1 MGLNTQ
7 FPSWVAQGQLASQEL
22 GQQMG
27 RNILEGLRFQEQKRQ
42 AAEEQRRYDELAPMR
57 TAQMELMRARTTQ
70 EILQNEKMKAA
81 LDLEN
86 RFNANQIEALKFQ
99 EGIARSAGGYTSPE
113 NEASF
118 YRFLSKNPDWS
129 KTDWAKKMEDRF
141 KTGREDAL
149 KADLLEKTI
158 RSRETVAEIRAQTK
172 PTQIRRQVPMPG
184 GGFVYGTEEEL
195 QNLAQTNEQLKKVLE
210 QGILEPTVRTI
221 VDELGRKKIVKTYK
235 PGTFEGDEMDQ
246 QAAPIALPQAG
257 SGSNVI
263 PGATIDTRPPSGTVQ
278 IPGFTIRAK

>member
-7 FPSWVAQGQLASQEL
+7 FPSWIQQGQLASQEL

-81 LDLEN
+81 LELEN
-86 RFNANQIEALKFQ
+86 RFNANQVEALRFQ
-99 EGIARSAGGYTSPE
+99 EGVARSAGGYTSPE

-118 YRFLSKNPDWS
+118 YRFLEKNPDYS
-129 KTDWAKKMEDRF
+129 RTIWAKGMEERF
-141 KTGREDAL
+141 REGQANKL
-149 KADLLEKTI
+149 RADLIEKQI
-158 RSRETVAEIRAQTK
+158 QGRETVAEIRSQPKT
-172 PTQIRRQVPMPG
+172 TQIRRQVPMPG
-184 GGFVYGTEEEL
+184 GGFVYGTEEQL